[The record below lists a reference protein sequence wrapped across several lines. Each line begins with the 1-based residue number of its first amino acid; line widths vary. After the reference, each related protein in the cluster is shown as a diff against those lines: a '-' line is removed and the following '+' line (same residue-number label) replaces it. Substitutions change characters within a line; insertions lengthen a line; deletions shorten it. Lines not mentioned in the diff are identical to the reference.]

1 MLLPLW
7 VRGKGNQRESIYPNK
22 ALLEAFETHG
32 DALVVETVYG
42 SSEGSGKSGGDREQ
56 VARAKHRR
64 SGRRTEALASWVG
77 G

>member
-32 DALVVETVYG
+32 DALVVETV
-42 SSEGSGKSGGDREQ
+42 
-56 VARAKHRR
+56 
-64 SGRRTEALASWVG
+64 
-77 G
+77 